1 MSLKELFEK
10 AEGGVLTYDQ
20 FVAAY
25 KEAGMKLA
33 DLSTGDYVAK
43 KKFDDEMASKDSQ
56 ISTLNETIAQR
67 DTDLDGLKIKLSE
80 AGNDIEKLNK
90 LSSDLTSLQSKYDS
104 DVQAYKA
111 QLAKQAYEF
120 AVKDFASTKTFTSKA
135 AKRDFINSM
144 IAKDL
149 KMDGDKILGADDFVN
164 AYSADNEDAFFVEVD
179 PEPEDNSSKQSLP
192 QFIDSTPGND
202 GGSSEGFHFN
212 FTGVRAHD

>member
-104 DVQAYKA
+104 DVQSYKA

-202 GGSSEGFHFN
+202 SGSNEGFHFN

>member
-104 DVQAYKA
+104 DVQSYKA

-202 GGSSEGFHFN
+202 NGSSEGFHFN

>member
-104 DVQAYKA
+104 DVQSYKA

-144 IAKDL
+144 IAKEL

-202 GGSSEGFHFN
+202 SGSSEGFHFN
-212 FTGVRAHD
+212 FTGVRSHD

>member
-104 DVQAYKA
+104 DVQSYKA

-179 PEPEDNSSKQSLP
+179 PEPEDTSSKQSLP

-202 GGSSEGFHFN
+202 SGSSEGFHFN